1 MVSGADSRRHG
12 HGHHGPAARLPDDE
26 RNSNAY
32 CQVRVLNFCFQ
43 RMISDDFTCRGRHA
57 GDGRQNT
64 YSFYFHR
71 SERVCHKTFCF
82 LHSMSA
88 KRLKNVKRSYVEHG
102 LTPRRDGN
110 SSRMPATSLSFSD
123 NQRVVS
129 FIINYAETHA
139 ILLPGRIPGYKQ
151 DDIQLL
157 PASTTKRAVWVLYTA
172 SLQSRPSADR
182 SVAYSTFCR
191 LWQLF
196 LPRVVI
202 TKPRS
207 DLCWVCQKNT
217 TAIMRAVNQ
226 PEEEKSEVSTSFTKQ
241 RQCKCKIHVKSTYRK

>member
-1 MVSGADSRRHG
+1 MGQLHAFLMM
-12 HGHHGPAARLPDDE
+12 RLPDDE
-26 RNSNAY
+26 RNSNTY

-71 SERVCHKTFCF
+71 GERVCRKTFCF

-88 KRLKNVKRSYVEHG
+88 KRLKNIKRSYVEHG
-102 LTPRRDGN
+102 LTPRRHGN

-123 NQRVVS
+123 NQRVVT
-129 FIINYAETHA
+129 FITNYAETHA

-191 LWQLF
+191 LAA
-196 LPRVVI
+196 LPPSCGHNEAKERPVLGLP
-202 TKPRS
+202 KEHHGHHEGS
-207 DLCWVCQKNT
+207 QS
-217 TAIMRAVNQ
+217 A
-226 PEEEKSEVSTSFTKQ
+226 
-241 RQCKCKIHVKSTYRK
+241 